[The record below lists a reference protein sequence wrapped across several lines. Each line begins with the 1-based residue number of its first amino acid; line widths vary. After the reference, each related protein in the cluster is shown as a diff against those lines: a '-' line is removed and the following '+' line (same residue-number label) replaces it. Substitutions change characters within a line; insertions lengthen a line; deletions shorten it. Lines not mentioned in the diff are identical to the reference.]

1 MKIILTSLL
10 ATILLSQSLF
20 ASTNLTSV
28 THKYQ
33 YALEVEWDQQDQ
45 NFLNRINKELSNDLE
60 GLIES
65 GMTQEELLAEAISS
79 IKDESLRNEL
89 KANIELLSVN
99 QMNAEDFKNL
109 MLHTLDK
116 NQAQGASWNPIG
128 KVLIG
133 TVAVLAI
140 TYLAFRIYMHEW
152 GKRL

>member
-1 MKIILTSLL
+1 MLTAFLATLMFSQSLL
-10 ATILLSQSLF
+10 AT
-20 ASTNLTSV
+20 TNLKSITDR
-28 THKYQ
+28 YQ
-33 YALEVEWDQQDQ
+33 YSLEVEWDQQDQ
-45 NFLNRINKELSNDLE
+45 NFLRKVNKELSNDIE
-60 GLIES
+60 VLIES
-65 GMTQEELLAEAISS
+65 GLTQEQLLDEALSS
-79 IKDESLRNEL
+79 IRDVNLRNEL
-89 KANIELLSVN
+89 KENIELLSVN
-99 QMNAEDFKNL
+99 KMNAEDFTNL

>member
-1 MKIILTSLL
+1 MKIMLTAFLATLMFSQSLL
-10 ATILLSQSLF
+10 AT
-20 ASTNLTSV
+20 TNLKSITDR
-28 THKYQ
+28 YQ
-33 YALEVEWDQQDQ
+33 YSLEVEWDQQDQ
-45 NFLNRINKELSNDLE
+45 NFLNKVNKELSNDIE

-65 GMTQEELLAEAISS
+65 GMTQEELLEEAIAS
-79 IKDESLRNEL
+79 IKDEKLRNEL